1 MDNNI
6 NNINNI
12 EGFDSRI
19 TNNDLIKTLL
29 FTLLFYILSNTL
41 LYKYLKS
48 KLPDYI
54 NVSIIQSLLFGCLYL
69 FIIVNL

>member
-1 MDNNI
+1 MD

>member
-1 MDNNI
+1 MD

-12 EGFDSRI
+12 EGFDGRI

-29 FTLLFYILSNTL
+29 FTLLFYILSNTI